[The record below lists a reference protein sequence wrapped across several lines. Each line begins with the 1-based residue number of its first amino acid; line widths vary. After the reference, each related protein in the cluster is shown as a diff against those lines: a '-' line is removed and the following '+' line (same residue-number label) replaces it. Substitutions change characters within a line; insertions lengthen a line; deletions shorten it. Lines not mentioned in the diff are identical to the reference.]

1 MDTFRDLCF
10 ELVNDLEQWQLVF
23 GDQARIEEVV
33 ITAKRIKRARLA
45 LDEYPYDI
53 LD

>member
-10 ELVNDLEQWQLVF
+10 ELVNDLEQWKLTF
-23 GDQARIEEVV
+23 GRHAQIDQVV
-33 ITAKRIKRARLA
+33 DTVKRIKKAKLA

>member
-1 MDTFRDLCF
+1 MDSFRDLCF
-10 ELVNDLEQWQLVF
+10 ELVNDLEQWQLTF
-23 GDQARIEEVV
+23 GHQARIEEVV
-33 ITAKRIKRARLA
+33 VTAKRIKKARLA